1 MRPGRGPCTLP
12 EGFRMNDM
20 ISALM
25 GSTADLQEIV
35 RSHAEN
41 ACLAMEAAS
50 AAARKAT
57 ELKRAYEQTEAEFL
71 VEITLTADGKN
82 AEQRKAQVEAALMK
96 ARSTGTLA
104 RPYAMMNAARYEAD
118 DTEMAREQMAIR
130 FRASEVAGQMQA
142 AAVRLA
148 FKWNDNEAGEW

>member
-1 MRPGRGPCTLP
+1 
-12 EGFRMNDM
+12 MNN
-20 ISALM
+20 
-25 GSTADLQEIV
+25 
-35 RSHAEN
+35 AEN

-50 AAARKAT
+50 VAARKAT
-57 ELKRAYEQTEAEFL
+57 ELKRAYEQAEAEFL
-71 VEITLTADGKN
+71 AEVMLTADGKN

-96 ARSTGTLA
+96 ARSAGALA
-104 RPYAMMNAARYEAD
+104 RPYAMMTSARYEAD

-148 FKWNDNEAGEW
+148 FKWNDDEGVSRD